1 MGSGPGQTPAGWYP
15 DPAGGGQK
23 RYWDGAGW
31 TERHQEAAAEPAAGV
46 DRIRF
51 TSATGDDVLFTFD
64 GEVLEVFK
72 AQRGGTGAQASERFH
87 RDLLTIIFE
96 SQDRNGVHKVWI
108 YGGHGAQLGARSL
121 GKQLIYIADQDRAV
135 IDFLARVSA
144 ALPAP

>member
-1 MGSGPGQTPAGWYP
+1 MGSGPGQTPAGWYA
-15 DPAGGGQK
+15 DPSGGGRT

-31 TERHQEAAAEPAAGV
+31 TEHYSEAGGGPAGGA

-51 TSATGDDVLFTFD
+51 TSATGDDILFVFD
-64 GEVLEVFK
+64 GAVLEIFK
-72 AQRGGTGAQASERFH
+72 AQHGGTGAQASERFH

-108 YGGHGAQLGARSL
+108 YGGHGVQLGARSV
-121 GKQLIYIADQDRAV
+121 GKQLIYIAPQDSAV
-135 IDFLARVSA
+135 IDFLDRVRA